1 MSGFLN
7 RMLGI
12 DEAGTLKK
20 IQYLGNA
27 KNPDGIPDLI
37 RYLGHEHTAFRQGAC
52 CALEHHWMTGN
63 SDAIVALTKA
73 LDDADSR
80 VRKDAALALGEFVS
94 KSTAT
99 RECDAAKLAMIGCLK
114 RETDEGAIKGL
125 IIGFASF
132 QDTNLSSQI
141 AEALAGKDKKII
153 SMAIEAIGN
162 MPQTDVRIELKKALR
177 SVL

>member
-1 MSGFLN
+1 MAGFLT

-37 RYLGHEHTAFRQGAC
+37 GYLGHEHTAFRLGAC

-63 SDAIVALTKA
+63 SDAITALTKA
-73 LDDADSR
+73 LDDSDAL
-80 VRKDAALALGEFVS
+80 VRKDASLALGEFIS
-94 KSTAT
+94 RSTDT
-99 RECDAAKLAMIGCLK
+99 RVCDAAKLAMIGCLK
-114 RETDEGAIKGL
+114 RETAEVVIKGL
-125 IIGFASF
+125 IVGFASI
-132 QDTNLSSQI
+132 QDTNLSSHV
-141 AEALAGKDKKII
+141 AEALVGKDKKII

-177 SVL
+177 SIL